1 MAAMKKGGLGRGIDT
16 IFSDNEKK
24 NEETTGT
31 TMVRIALVEPKVGQP
46 RKYFDPEELQNLA
59 LSIAQYGV
67 IQPITVRRTGDMY
80 RIIAG
85 ERRWRAARMA
95 GLSEIPVVI
104 MDADEQKSAEM
115 ALVENIQRENLNPI
129 EEAEAIEALMD
140 DFGLTQDEASKRI
153 GRSRSTVANLLRL
166 LDLPDSVR
174 EFIISGALSAGH
186 AKAILSL
193 NDRNRAEEA
202 AKAVIAAEMSV
213 RDTEKLIKKMNAEV
227 KDIDAPIKEK
237 SEINYTR
244 ELERKI
250 EKALG
255 RRVKIKE
262 NGNLSSISIGYTD
275 HEDLEKVLTALC
287 GKDFVDSI

>member
-1 MAAMKKGGLGRGIDT
+1 MAAMKKGGLGRGIDM

-24 NEETTGT
+24 NEEATGATT
-31 TMVRIALVEPKVGQP
+31 VRIALVEPKVGQP
-46 RKYFDPEELQNLA
+46 RKNFDAEELQNLA
-59 LSIAQYGV
+59 LSIAQYGI
-67 IQPITVRRTGDMY
+67 IQPITVRKVGDMY

-140 DFGLTQDEASKRI
+140 EFGLTQDEASKRI
-153 GRSRSTVANLLRL
+153 GRSRSSVANLLRL

-174 EFIISGALSAGH
+174 EYVSSGALSAGH
-186 AKAILSL
+186 AKAILAL
-193 NDRNRAEEA
+193 ENKDRTEEA
-202 AKAVIAAEMSV
+202 AKTVIAAEMSV
-213 RDTEKLIKKMNAEV
+213 RDTEKLIRKMNAEKLNV
-227 KDIDAPIKEK
+227 DKPAPAEC
-237 SEINYTR
+237 INYTR
-244 ELERKI
+244 ELERKV

-262 NGNLSSISIGYTD
+262 NGKLSSISIGYTD
-275 HEDLEKVLTALC
+275 YEDLEKVLLALC

>member
-1 MAAMKKGGLGRGIDT
+1 MAAMKKGGLGRGIDM

-24 NEETTGT
+24 NEEATGATT
-31 TMVRIALVEPKVGQP
+31 VRIALVEPKVGQP
-46 RKYFDPEELQNLA
+46 RKNFDAEELQNLA
-59 LSIAQYGV
+59 LSIAQYGI
-67 IQPITVRRTGDMY
+67 IQPITVRKVGDMY

-140 DFGLTQDEASKRI
+140 EFGLTQDEASKRI
-153 GRSRSTVANLLRL
+153 GRSRSSVANLLRL

-174 EFIISGALSAGH
+174 EYVSSGALSAGH
-186 AKAILSL
+186 AKAILAL
-193 NDRNRAEEA
+193 EKKDRTEEA
-202 AKAVIAAEMSV
+202 AKTVIAAEMSV
-213 RDTEKLIKKMNAEV
+213 RDTEKLIRKMNAEKLNV
-227 KDIDAPIKEK
+227 DKPAPAEG
-237 SEINYTR
+237 INYTR
-244 ELERKI
+244 ELERKV

-262 NGNLSSISIGYTD
+262 NGKLSSISIGYTD
-275 HEDLEKVLTALC
+275 YEDLEKVLLALC

>member
-140 DFGLTQDEASKRI
+140 NFGLTQDEASKRI

-174 EFIISGALSAGH
+174 VFIISGALSAGH

>member
-1 MAAMKKGGLGRGIDT
+1 MAAMKKGGLGRGIDM

-24 NEETTGT
+24 NEEATGATT
-31 TMVRIALVEPKVGQP
+31 VRIALVEPKVGQP
-46 RKYFDPEELQNLA
+46 RKNFDAEELQNLA
-59 LSIAQYGV
+59 LSIAQYGI
-67 IQPITVRRTGDMY
+67 IQPITVRKVGDMY

-95 GLSEIPVVI
+95 GLSEIPVVV

-115 ALVENIQRENLNPI
+115 ALVENIQRQNLNPI

-140 DFGLTQDEASKRI
+140 EFGLTQDEASKRI
-153 GRSRSTVANLLRL
+153 GRSRSSVANLLRL

-174 EFIISGALSAGH
+174 EYVSSGALSAGH
-186 AKAILSL
+186 AKAILAL
-193 NDRNRAEEA
+193 ENKDRTEEA
-202 AKAVIAAEMSV
+202 AKTVIAAEMSV
-213 RDTEKLIKKMNAEV
+213 RDTEKLIRKMNAEKV
-227 KDIDAPIKEK
+227 NADKPAPAEG
-237 SEINYTR
+237 INYTR
-244 ELERKI
+244 ELERKV

-262 NGNLSSISIGYTD
+262 NGKLSSISIGYTD
-275 HEDLEKVLTALC
+275 YEDLEKVLLALC

>member
-1 MAAMKKGGLGRGIDT
+1 MAAMKKGGLGRGIDM

-24 NEETTGT
+24 NEEATGAAT
-31 TMVRIALVEPKVGQP
+31 VRIALVEPKVGQP
-46 RKYFDPEELQNLA
+46 RKNFDAEELQNLA
-59 LSIAQYGV
+59 LSIAQYGI
-67 IQPITVRRTGDMY
+67 IQPITVRKVGDMY

-140 DFGLTQDEASKRI
+140 EFGLTQDEASKRI
-153 GRSRSTVANLLRL
+153 GRSRSSVANLLRL

-174 EFIISGALSAGH
+174 EYVSSGALSAGH
-186 AKAILSL
+186 AKAILAL
-193 NDRNRAEEA
+193 ENKDRTEEA
-202 AKAVIAAEMSV
+202 AKTVIAAEMSV
-213 RDTEKLIKKMNAEV
+213 RDTEKLIRKMNAEKLNV
-227 KDIDAPIKEK
+227 DKPAPTEG
-237 SEINYTR
+237 INYTR
-244 ELERKI
+244 ELERKV

-262 NGNLSSISIGYTD
+262 NGKLSSISIGYTD
-275 HEDLEKVLTALC
+275 YEDLEKVLLALC

>member
-1 MAAMKKGGLGRGIDT
+1 MAAMKKGGLGRGIDM

-24 NEETTGT
+24 NEEATGATT
-31 TMVRIALVEPKVGQP
+31 VRIALVEPKVGQP
-46 RKYFDPEELQNLA
+46 RKNFDAEELQNLA
-59 LSIAQYGV
+59 LSIAQYGI
-67 IQPITVRRTGDMY
+67 IQPITVRKVGDMY

-129 EEAEAIEALMD
+129 EEAEAIETLMD
-140 DFGLTQDEASKRI
+140 EFGLTQDEASKRI
-153 GRSRSTVANLLRL
+153 GRSRSSVANLLRL

-174 EFIISGALSAGH
+174 EYVSSGALSAGH
-186 AKAILSL
+186 AKAILAL
-193 NDRNRAEEA
+193 ENKDRMEEA
-202 AKAVIAAEMSV
+202 AKTVIAAEMSV
-213 RDTEKLIKKMNAEV
+213 RDTEKLIRKMNAEKLNV
-227 KDIDAPIKEK
+227 DKPAPAEG
-237 SEINYTR
+237 INYTR
-244 ELERKI
+244 ELERKV

-262 NGNLSSISIGYTD
+262 NGKLSSISIGYTD
-275 HEDLEKVLTALC
+275 YEDLEKVLLALC

>member
-1 MAAMKKGGLGRGIDT
+1 MAAMKKGGLGRGIDM

-24 NEETTGT
+24 NEEATGATT
-31 TMVRIALVEPKVGQP
+31 VRIALVEPKVGQP
-46 RKYFDPEELQNLA
+46 RKNFDAEELQNLA
-59 LSIAQYGV
+59 LSIAQYGI
-67 IQPITVRRTGDMY
+67 IQPITVRKVGDMY

-95 GLSEIPVVI
+95 GLSEIPVVV

-115 ALVENIQRENLNPI
+115 ALVENIQRQNLNPI

-140 DFGLTQDEASKRI
+140 EFGLTQDEASKRI
-153 GRSRSTVANLLRL
+153 GRSRSSVANLLRL

-174 EFIISGALSAGH
+174 EYVVSGALSAGH
-186 AKAILSL
+186 AKAILAL
-193 NDRNRAEEA
+193 ENKDRTEEA
-202 AKAVIAAEMSV
+202 AKTVIAAEMSV
-213 RDTEKLIKKMNAEV
+213 RDTEKLIRKMNAEKANV
-227 KDIDAPIKEK
+227 DKPAPAEG
-237 SEINYTR
+237 INYTR
-244 ELERKI
+244 ELERKV

-262 NGNLSSISIGYTD
+262 NGKLSSISIGYTD
-275 HEDLEKVLTALC
+275 YEDLEKVLLALC

>member
-1 MAAMKKGGLGRGIDT
+1 MKKGGLGRGIDT

-24 NEETTGT
+24 NEETTGRA
-31 TMVRIALVEPKVGQP
+31 MVRIALVEPKVGQP

>member
-1 MAAMKKGGLGRGIDT
+1 MAAMKKGGLGRGIDM

-24 NEETTGT
+24 NEEATGATT
-31 TMVRIALVEPKVGQP
+31 VRIALVEPKVGQP
-46 RKYFDPEELQNLA
+46 RKNFDAEELQNLA
-59 LSIAQYGV
+59 LSIAQYGI
-67 IQPITVRRTGDMY
+67 IQPITVRKVGDMY

-140 DFGLTQDEASKRI
+140 EFGLTQDEASKRI
-153 GRSRSTVANLLRL
+153 GRSRSSVANLLRL

-174 EFIISGALSAGH
+174 EYVSSGALSAGH
-186 AKAILSL
+186 AKAILAL
-193 NDRNRAEEA
+193 ENKDRTEEA
-202 AKAVIAAEMSV
+202 AKMVIAAEMSV
-213 RDTEKLIKKMNAEV
+213 RDTEKLIRKMNAEKLNV
-227 KDIDAPIKEK
+227 DKPAPAEG
-237 SEINYTR
+237 INYTR
-244 ELERKI
+244 ELERKV

-262 NGNLSSISIGYTD
+262 NGKLSSISIGYTD
-275 HEDLEKVLTALC
+275 YEDLEKVLLALC

>member
-1 MAAMKKGGLGRGIDT
+1 MAAMKKGGLGRGIDM

-24 NEETTGT
+24 NEEATGATT
-31 TMVRIALVEPKVGQP
+31 VRIALVEPKVGQP
-46 RKYFDPEELQNLA
+46 RKNFDAEELQNLA
-59 LSIAQYGV
+59 LSIAQYGI
-67 IQPITVRRTGDMY
+67 IQPITVRKVGDMY

-140 DFGLTQDEASKRI
+140 EFGLTQDEASKRI
-153 GRSRSTVANLLRL
+153 GRSRSSVANLLRL

-174 EFIISGALSAGH
+174 EYVSSGTLSAGH
-186 AKAILSL
+186 AKAILAL
-193 NDRNRAEEA
+193 ENKDRSEEA
-202 AKAVIAAEMSV
+202 AKTVIAAEMSV
-213 RDTEKLIKKMNAEV
+213 RDTEKLIRKMNAEKLNV
-227 KDIDAPIKEK
+227 DKPAPAEG
-237 SEINYTR
+237 INYTR
-244 ELERKI
+244 ELERKV

-262 NGNLSSISIGYTD
+262 NGKLSSISIGYTD
-275 HEDLEKVLTALC
+275 YEDLEKVLLALC

>member
-1 MAAMKKGGLGRGIDT
+1 MAAMKKGGLGRGIDM

-24 NEETTGT
+24 NEEATGATT
-31 TMVRIALVEPKVGQP
+31 VRIALVEPKAGQP
-46 RKYFDPEELQNLA
+46 RKNFDAEELQNLA
-59 LSIAQYGV
+59 LSIAQYGI
-67 IQPITVRRTGDMY
+67 IQPITVRKVGDMY

-115 ALVENIQRENLNPI
+115 ALVENIQRQNLNPI

-140 DFGLTQDEASKRI
+140 EFGLTQDEASKRI
-153 GRSRSTVANLLRL
+153 GRSRSSVANLLRL

-174 EFIISGALSAGH
+174 EYVSSGALSAGH
-186 AKAILSL
+186 AKAILAL
-193 NDRNRAEEA
+193 ENKDRTEEA
-202 AKAVIAAEMSV
+202 AKTVIAAEMSV
-213 RDTEKLIKKMNAEV
+213 RDTEKLIRKMNAEKLNV
-227 KDIDAPIKEK
+227 DKPAPAEG
-237 SEINYTR
+237 INYTR
-244 ELERKI
+244 ELERKV

-262 NGNLSSISIGYTD
+262 NGKLSSISIGYTD
-275 HEDLEKVLTALC
+275 YEDLEKVLLALC

>member
-1 MAAMKKGGLGRGIDT
+1 MAAMKKGGLGRGIDM

-24 NEETTGT
+24 NEEATGATT
-31 TMVRIALVEPKVGQP
+31 VRIALVEPKVGQP
-46 RKYFDPEELQNLA
+46 RKNFDAEELQNLA
-59 LSIAQYGV
+59 LSIAQYGI
-67 IQPITVRRTGDMY
+67 IQPITVRKVGDMY

-129 EEAEAIEALMD
+129 EEAEAIESLMD
-140 DFGLTQDEASKRI
+140 EFGLTQDEASKRI
-153 GRSRSTVANLLRL
+153 GRSRSSVANLLRL

-174 EFIISGALSAGH
+174 EYVSSGALSAGH
-186 AKAILSL
+186 AKAILAL
-193 NDRNRAEEA
+193 ENKVRTEEA
-202 AKAVIAAEMSV
+202 AKTVIAAEMSV
-213 RDTEKLIKKMNAEV
+213 RDTEKLIRKMNAEKLNV
-227 KDIDAPIKEK
+227 DKPAPAEG
-237 SEINYTR
+237 INYTR
-244 ELERKI
+244 ELERKV

-262 NGNLSSISIGYTD
+262 NGKLSSISIGYTD
-275 HEDLEKVLTALC
+275 YEDLEKVLLALC

>member
-1 MAAMKKGGLGRGIDT
+1 MAAMKKGGLGRGIDM

-24 NEETTGT
+24 NEEATGATT
-31 TMVRIALVEPKVGQP
+31 VRIALVEPKVGQP
-46 RKYFDPEELQNLA
+46 RKNFDAEELQNLA
-59 LSIAQYGV
+59 LSIAQYGI
-67 IQPITVRRTGDMY
+67 IQPITVRKVGDMY

-140 DFGLTQDEASKRI
+140 EFGLTQDEASKRI
-153 GRSRSTVANLLRL
+153 GRSRSSVANLLRL
-166 LDLPDSVR
+166 LDLPDRVR
-174 EFIISGALSAGH
+174 EYVSSGALSAGH
-186 AKAILSL
+186 AKAILAL
-193 NDRNRAEEA
+193 ENKDRSEEA
-202 AKAVIAAEMSV
+202 AKTVIAAEMSV
-213 RDTEKLIKKMNAEV
+213 RDTEKLIRKMNAEKLNV
-227 KDIDAPIKEK
+227 DKPAPAEG
-237 SEINYTR
+237 INYTR
-244 ELERKI
+244 ELERKV

-262 NGNLSSISIGYTD
+262 NGKLSSISIGYTD
-275 HEDLEKVLTALC
+275 YEDLEKVLLALC

>member
-1 MAAMKKGGLGRGIDT
+1 MKKGGLGRGIDT

-202 AKAVIAAEMSV
+202 ANAVIAAEMSV
-213 RDTEKLIKKMNAEV
+213 RDTEKLIKKMNAEA

-237 SEINYTR
+237 PEINYTR

>member
-1 MAAMKKGGLGRGIDT
+1 MAAMKKGGLGRGIDM

-24 NEETTGT
+24 NEEATGATT
-31 TMVRIALVEPKVGQP
+31 VRIALVEPKVGQP
-46 RKYFDPEELQNLA
+46 RKNFDAEELQNLA
-59 LSIAQYGV
+59 LSIAQYGI
-67 IQPITVRRTGDMY
+67 IQPITVRKVGDMY

-115 ALVENIQRENLNPI
+115 ALVENIQRQNLNPI

-140 DFGLTQDEASKRI
+140 EFGLTQDEASKRI
-153 GRSRSTVANLLRL
+153 GRSRSSVANLLRL

-174 EFIISGALSAGH
+174 EYVSSGALSAGH
-186 AKAILSL
+186 AKAILAL
-193 NDRNRAEEA
+193 ENKDRTEEA

-213 RDTEKLIKKMNAEV
+213 RDTEKLIRKMNAEKLNV
-227 KDIDAPIKEK
+227 DKPAPAEG
-237 SEINYTR
+237 INYTR
-244 ELERKI
+244 ELERKV

-262 NGNLSSISIGYTD
+262 NGKLSSISIGYTD
-275 HEDLEKVLTALC
+275 YEDLEKVLLALC

>member
-1 MAAMKKGGLGRGIDT
+1 MAAIKKGGLGRGIDM
-16 IFSDNEKK
+16 IFFDNEKK
-24 NEETTGT
+24 NEETTGVT
-31 TMVRIALVEPKVGQP
+31 TVRIALVEPKVGQP
-46 RKYFDPEELQNLA
+46 RKNFDAEELQNLA
-59 LSIAQYGV
+59 LSIAQYGI
-67 IQPITVRRTGDMY
+67 IQPITVRKVGDMY

-115 ALVENIQRENLNPI
+115 ALVENIQRQNLNPI

-140 DFGLTQDEASKRI
+140 EFGLTQDEASKRI
-153 GRSRSTVANLLRL
+153 GRSRSSVANLLRL

-174 EFIISGALSAGH
+174 EYVSSGALSAGH
-186 AKAILSL
+186 AKAILAL
-193 NDRNRAEEA
+193 ENKDRTEEA
-202 AKAVIAAEMSV
+202 AKTVIAAEMSV
-213 RDTEKLIKKMNAEV
+213 RDTEKLIRKMNAEKANV
-227 KDIDAPIKEK
+227 DKPAPAEG
-237 SEINYTR
+237 INYTR
-244 ELERKI
+244 ELERKV

-262 NGNLSSISIGYTD
+262 NGKLSSISIGYTD
-275 HEDLEKVLTALC
+275 YEDLEKVLLALC

>member
-1 MAAMKKGGLGRGIDT
+1 MAAMKKGGLGRGIDM

-24 NEETTGT
+24 NEEATGATT
-31 TMVRIALVEPKVGQP
+31 VRIALVEPKVGQP
-46 RKYFDPEELQNLA
+46 RKNFDAEELQNLA
-59 LSIAQYGV
+59 LSIAQYGI
-67 IQPITVRRTGDMY
+67 IQPITVRKVGDMY

-140 DFGLTQDEASKRI
+140 EFGLTQDEASKRI
-153 GRSRSTVANLLRL
+153 GRSRSSVANLLRL

-174 EFIISGALSAGH
+174 EYVSSGALSAGH
-186 AKAILSL
+186 AKAILAL
-193 NDRNRAEEA
+193 ENKDRTEEA
-202 AKAVIAAEMSV
+202 AKTVIAAEMSV
-213 RDTEKLIKKMNAEV
+213 RDTEKLIRKMNAEKLNV
-227 KDIDAPIKEK
+227 DKPAPAEG
-237 SEINYTR
+237 INYTR
-244 ELERKI
+244 ELERKV

-255 RRVKIKE
+255 RCVKIKE
-262 NGNLSSISIGYTD
+262 NGKLSSISIGYTD
-275 HEDLEKVLTALC
+275 YEDLEKVLLALC

>member
-1 MAAMKKGGLGRGIDT
+1 MAAMKKGGLGRGIDM

-24 NEETTGT
+24 NEEATGATT
-31 TMVRIALVEPKVGQP
+31 VRIALVEPKVGQP
-46 RKYFDPEELQNLA
+46 RKNFDAEELQNLA
-59 LSIAQYGV
+59 LSIAQYGI
-67 IQPITVRRTGDMY
+67 IQPITVRKVGDMY

-115 ALVENIQRENLNPI
+115 ALVENIQRQNLNPI

-140 DFGLTQDEASKRI
+140 EFGLTQDEASKRI
-153 GRSRSTVANLLRL
+153 GRSRSSVANLLRL

-174 EFIISGALSAGH
+174 EYVSSGALSAGH
-186 AKAILSL
+186 AKAILAL
-193 NDRNRAEEA
+193 ENKDRTEEA
-202 AKAVIAAEMSV
+202 AKTVIAAEMSV
-213 RDTEKLIKKMNAEV
+213 RDTEKLIRKMNEEKLNVDKPAPAEG
-227 KDIDAPIKEK
+227 
-237 SEINYTR
+237 INYTR
-244 ELERKI
+244 ELERKV

-262 NGNLSSISIGYTD
+262 NGKLSSISIGYTD
-275 HEDLEKVLTALC
+275 YEDLEKVLLALC

>member
-1 MAAMKKGGLGRGIDT
+1 MAAMKKGGLGRGIDM

-24 NEETTGT
+24 NEETTGVT
-31 TMVRIALVEPKVGQP
+31 TVRIALVEPKVGQP
-46 RKYFDPEELQNLA
+46 RKNFDAEELQNLA
-59 LSIAQYGV
+59 LSIAQYGI
-67 IQPITVRRTGDMY
+67 IQPITVRKVGDMY

-115 ALVENIQRENLNPI
+115 ALVENIQRQNLNPI

-140 DFGLTQDEASKRI
+140 EFGLTQDEASKRI
-153 GRSRSTVANLLRL
+153 GRSRSSVANLLRL

-174 EFIISGALSAGH
+174 EYVSSGALSAGH
-186 AKAILSL
+186 AKAILAL
-193 NDRNRAEEA
+193 ENKDRTEEA
-202 AKAVIAAEMSV
+202 AKTVIAAEMSV
-213 RDTEKLIKKMNAEV
+213 RDTEKLIKKMNAEKANV
-227 KDIDAPIKEK
+227 DKPAPAEG
-237 SEINYTR
+237 INYTR
-244 ELERKI
+244 ELERKV

-262 NGNLSSISIGYTD
+262 NGKLSSISIGYTD
-275 HEDLEKVLTALC
+275 YEDLEKVLLALC

>member
-24 NEETTGT
+24 NEEATGATT
-31 TMVRIALVEPKVGQP
+31 VRIALVEPKVGQP
-46 RKYFDPEELQNLA
+46 RKNFDAEELQNLA
-59 LSIAQYGV
+59 LSIAQYGI
-67 IQPITVRRTGDMY
+67 IQPITVRKVGDMY

-115 ALVENIQRENLNPI
+115 ALVENIQRQNLNPI

-140 DFGLTQDEASKRI
+140 EFGLTQDEASKRI
-153 GRSRSTVANLLRL
+153 GRSRSSVANLLRL

-174 EFIISGALSAGH
+174 EYVSSGALSAGH
-186 AKAILSL
+186 AKAILAL
-193 NDRNRAEEA
+193 ENKDRTEEA
-202 AKAVIAAEMSV
+202 AKTVIAAEMSV
-213 RDTEKLIKKMNAEV
+213 RDTEKLIKKMNAEKANV
-227 KDIDAPIKEK
+227 DKPAPAEG
-237 SEINYTR
+237 INYTR
-244 ELERKI
+244 ELERKV

-262 NGNLSSISIGYTD
+262 NGKLSSISIGYTD
-275 HEDLEKVLTALC
+275 YEDLEKVLLALC

>member
-1 MAAMKKGGLGRGIDT
+1 MAAMKKGGLGRGIDM

-24 NEETTGT
+24 NEEATGATT
-31 TMVRIALVEPKVGQP
+31 VRIALVEPKVGQP
-46 RKYFDPEELQNLA
+46 RKNFDAEELQNLA
-59 LSIAQYGV
+59 LSIAQYGI
-67 IQPITVRRTGDMY
+67 IQPITVRKVGDMY

-129 EEAEAIEALMD
+129 EEAEAIESLMD
-140 DFGLTQDEASKRI
+140 EFGLTQDEASKRI
-153 GRSRSTVANLLRL
+153 GRSRSSVANLLRL

-174 EFIISGALSAGH
+174 EYVSSGALSAGH
-186 AKAILSL
+186 AKAILAL
-193 NDRNRAEEA
+193 ENKGRTEEA
-202 AKAVIAAEMSV
+202 AKTVIAAEMSV
-213 RDTEKLIKKMNAEV
+213 RDTEKLIRKMNAEKLNV
-227 KDIDAPIKEK
+227 DKPAPAEG
-237 SEINYTR
+237 INYTR
-244 ELERKI
+244 ELERKV

-262 NGNLSSISIGYTD
+262 NGKLSSISIGYTD
-275 HEDLEKVLTALC
+275 YEDLEKVLLALC

>member
-16 IFSDNEKK
+16 IFSDNENK
-24 NEETTGT
+24 NEETIGT

>member
-1 MAAMKKGGLGRGIDT
+1 MAAMKKGGLGRGIDM

-24 NEETTGT
+24 NEETTGVT
-31 TMVRIALVEPKVGQP
+31 TVRIALVEPKVGQP
-46 RKYFDPEELQNLA
+46 RKNFDAEELQNLA
-59 LSIAQYGV
+59 LSIAQYGI
-67 IQPITVRRTGDMY
+67 IQPITVRKVGDMY

-115 ALVENIQRENLNPI
+115 ALVENIQRQNLNPI

-140 DFGLTQDEASKRI
+140 EFGLTQDEASKRI
-153 GRSRSTVANLLRL
+153 GRSRSSVANLLRL

-174 EFIISGALSAGH
+174 EYVSSGALSAGH
-186 AKAILSL
+186 AKAILAL
-193 NDRNRAEEA
+193 ENKDRTEEA

-213 RDTEKLIKKMNAEV
+213 RDTEKLIRKMNAEKLNV
-227 KDIDAPIKEK
+227 DKPAPAEG
-237 SEINYTR
+237 INYTR
-244 ELERKI
+244 ELERKV

-262 NGNLSSISIGYTD
+262 NGKLSSISIGYTD
-275 HEDLEKVLTALC
+275 YEDLEKVLLALC

>member
-1 MAAMKKGGLGRGIDT
+1 MAVMKKGGLGRGIDM

-24 NEETTGT
+24 NEEATGATT
-31 TMVRIALVEPKVGQP
+31 VRIALVEPKVGQP
-46 RKYFDPEELQNLA
+46 RKNFDAEDLQNLA
-59 LSIAQYGV
+59 LSIAQYGI
-67 IQPITVRRTGDMY
+67 IQPITVRKVGDMY

-129 EEAEAIEALMD
+129 EEAEAIESLMD
-140 DFGLTQDEASKRI
+140 EFGLTQDEASKRI
-153 GRSRSTVANLLRL
+153 GRSRSSVANLLRL

-174 EFIISGALSAGH
+174 EYVSSGALSAGH
-186 AKAILSL
+186 AKAILAL
-193 NDRNRAEEA
+193 ENKDRSEEA
-202 AKAVIAAEMSV
+202 AKTVIAAEMSV
-213 RDTEKLIKKMNAEV
+213 RDTEKLIRKMNAEKLNV
-227 KDIDAPIKEK
+227 DKPAPAEG
-237 SEINYTR
+237 INYTR
-244 ELERKI
+244 ELERKV

-262 NGNLSSISIGYTD
+262 NGKLSSISIGYTD
-275 HEDLEKVLTALC
+275 YEDLEKVLLALC

>member
-1 MAAMKKGGLGRGIDT
+1 MAAMKKGGLGRGIDM

-24 NEETTGT
+24 NEEATGATT
-31 TMVRIALVEPKVGQP
+31 VRIALVEPKAGQP
-46 RKYFDPEELQNLA
+46 RKNFDAEELQNLA
-59 LSIAQYGV
+59 LSIAQYGI
-67 IQPITVRRTGDMY
+67 IQPITVRKVGDMY

-140 DFGLTQDEASKRI
+140 EFGLTQDEASKRI
-153 GRSRSTVANLLRL
+153 GRSRSSVANLLRL

-174 EFIISGALSAGH
+174 EYVSSGTLSAGH
-186 AKAILSL
+186 AKAILAL
-193 NDRNRAEEA
+193 ENKDRTEEA
-202 AKAVIAAEMSV
+202 AKTVIAAEMSV
-213 RDTEKLIKKMNAEV
+213 RDTEKLIRKMNAEKLNV
-227 KDIDAPIKEK
+227 DKPAPAEG
-237 SEINYTR
+237 INYTR
-244 ELERKI
+244 ELERKV

-262 NGNLSSISIGYTD
+262 NGKLSSISIGYTD
-275 HEDLEKVLTALC
+275 YEDLEKVLLALC
-287 GKDFVDSI
+287 GKDFIDSI

>member
-1 MAAMKKGGLGRGIDT
+1 MAAMKKGGLGRGIDM

-24 NEETTGT
+24 NEEATGATT
-31 TMVRIALVEPKVGQP
+31 VRIALVEPKVGQP
-46 RKYFDPEELQNLA
+46 RKNFDAEELQNLA
-59 LSIAQYGV
+59 LSIAQYGI
-67 IQPITVRRTGDMY
+67 IQPITVRKVGDMY

-129 EEAEAIEALMD
+129 EEAEAIESLMD
-140 DFGLTQDEASKRI
+140 EFGLTQDEASKRI
-153 GRSRSTVANLLRL
+153 GRSRSSVANLLRL

-174 EFIISGALSAGH
+174 EYVSSGALSAGH
-186 AKAILSL
+186 AKAILAL
-193 NDRNRAEEA
+193 ENKDRTEEA
-202 AKAVIAAEMSV
+202 AKSVIAAEMSV
-213 RDTEKLIKKMNAEV
+213 RDTEKLIRKMNAEKLNV
-227 KDIDAPIKEK
+227 DKPAPAEG
-237 SEINYTR
+237 INYTR
-244 ELERKI
+244 ELERKV

-262 NGNLSSISIGYTD
+262 NGKLSSISIGYTD
-275 HEDLEKVLTALC
+275 YEDLEKVLLALC

>member
-1 MAAMKKGGLGRGIDT
+1 MAAMEKGGLGRGIDT

-227 KDIDAPIKEK
+227 KDIVASIKEK
-237 SEINYTR
+237 PEINYTR

>member
-1 MAAMKKGGLGRGIDT
+1 MAAMKKGGLGRGIDM

-24 NEETTGT
+24 NEEATGATT
-31 TMVRIALVEPKVGQP
+31 VRIALAEPKVGQP
-46 RKYFDPEELQNLA
+46 RKNFDAEELQNLA
-59 LSIAQYGV
+59 LSIAQYGI
-67 IQPITVRRTGDMY
+67 IQPITVRKVGDMY

-140 DFGLTQDEASKRI
+140 EFGLTQDEASKRI
-153 GRSRSTVANLLRL
+153 GRSRSSVANLLRL

-174 EFIISGALSAGH
+174 EYVSSGALSAGH
-186 AKAILSL
+186 AKAILAL
-193 NDRNRAEEA
+193 ENKDRTEEA
-202 AKAVIAAEMSV
+202 AKTVIAAEMSV
-213 RDTEKLIKKMNAEV
+213 RDTEKLIRKMNAEKLNV
-227 KDIDAPIKEK
+227 DKPAPAEG
-237 SEINYTR
+237 INYTR
-244 ELERKI
+244 ELERKV

-262 NGNLSSISIGYTD
+262 NGKLSSISIGYTD
-275 HEDLEKVLTALC
+275 YEDLEKVLLALC

>member
-1 MAAMKKGGLGRGIDT
+1 MAAMKKGGLGRGIDM

-24 NEETTGT
+24 NEEATGART
-31 TMVRIALVEPKVGQP
+31 VRIALVEPKVGQP
-46 RKYFDPEELQNLA
+46 RKNFDAEELQNLA
-59 LSIAQYGV
+59 LSIAQYGI
-67 IQPITVRRTGDMY
+67 IQPITVRKVGDMY

-140 DFGLTQDEASKRI
+140 EFGLTQDEASKRI
-153 GRSRSTVANLLRL
+153 GRSRSSVANLLRL

-174 EFIISGALSAGH
+174 EYVSSGALSAGH
-186 AKAILSL
+186 AKAILAL
-193 NDRNRAEEA
+193 ENKDRTEEA
-202 AKAVIAAEMSV
+202 AKTVIAAEMSV
-213 RDTEKLIKKMNAEV
+213 RDTEKLIRKMNAEKLNV
-227 KDIDAPIKEK
+227 DKPAPAEG
-237 SEINYTR
+237 INYTR
-244 ELERKI
+244 ELERKV

-262 NGNLSSISIGYTD
+262 NGKLSSISIGYTD
-275 HEDLEKVLTALC
+275 YEDLEKVLLALC

>member
-1 MAAMKKGGLGRGIDT
+1 MAAMKKGGLGRGIDM

-24 NEETTGT
+24 NEEATGATT
-31 TMVRIALVEPKVGQP
+31 VRIALVEPKVGQP
-46 RKYFDPEELQNLA
+46 RKNFDAEELQNLA
-59 LSIAQYGV
+59 LSIAQSGI
-67 IQPITVRRTGDMY
+67 IQPITVRKVGDMY

-115 ALVENIQRENLNPI
+115 ALVENIPRENLNPI

-140 DFGLTQDEASKRI
+140 EFGLTQDEASKRI
-153 GRSRSTVANLLRL
+153 GRSRSSVANLLRL

-174 EFIISGALSAGH
+174 EYVSSGALSAGH
-186 AKAILSL
+186 AKAILAL
-193 NDRNRAEEA
+193 ENKDRTEEA
-202 AKAVIAAEMSV
+202 AKTVIAAEMSV
-213 RDTEKLIKKMNAEV
+213 RDTEKLIRKMNAEKLNV
-227 KDIDAPIKEK
+227 DKPAPAEG
-237 SEINYTR
+237 INYTR
-244 ELERKI
+244 ELERKV

-262 NGNLSSISIGYTD
+262 NGKLSSISIGYTD
-275 HEDLEKVLTALC
+275 YEDLEKVLLALC

>member
-1 MAAMKKGGLGRGIDT
+1 MAAMKKGGLGRGIDM

-24 NEETTGT
+24 NEETTGVT
-31 TMVRIALVEPKVGQP
+31 TVRIALVEPKVGQP
-46 RKYFDPEELQNLA
+46 RKNFDAEELQNLA
-59 LSIAQYGV
+59 LSIAQYGI
-67 IQPITVRRTGDMY
+67 IQPITVRKVGDMY

-115 ALVENIQRENLNPI
+115 ALVENIQRQNLNPI

-140 DFGLTQDEASKRI
+140 EFGLTQDEASKRI
-153 GRSRSTVANLLRL
+153 GRSRSSVANLLRL

-174 EFIISGALSAGH
+174 EYVSSGALSAGH
-186 AKAILSL
+186 AKAILAL
-193 NDRNRAEEA
+193 ENKDRTEEA
-202 AKAVIAAEMSV
+202 AKTVIAAEMSV
-213 RDTEKLIKKMNAEV
+213 RDTEKLIKKMNAEKANV
-227 KDIDAPIKEK
+227 DKPAPAEG
-237 SEINYTR
+237 INYTR
-244 ELERKI
+244 ELERKV

-255 RRVKIKE
+255 RRIKIKE
-262 NGNLSSISIGYTD
+262 NGKLSSISIGYTD
-275 HEDLEKVLTALC
+275 YEDLEKVLLALC

>member
-1 MAAMKKGGLGRGIDT
+1 MAAMKKGGLGRGIDM

-24 NEETTGT
+24 NEEATGATT
-31 TMVRIALVEPKVGQP
+31 VRIALVEPKVGQP
-46 RKYFDPEELQNLA
+46 RKNFDAEELQNLA
-59 LSIAQYGV
+59 LSIAQYGI
-67 IQPITVRRTGDMY
+67 IQPITVRKVGDMY

-85 ERRWRAARMA
+85 ERRWRAAMA

-129 EEAEAIEALMD
+129 EEAEAIESLMD
-140 DFGLTQDEASKRI
+140 EFGLTQDEASKRI
-153 GRSRSTVANLLRL
+153 GRSRSSVANLLRL

-174 EFIISGALSAGH
+174 EYVSSGALSAGH
-186 AKAILSL
+186 AKAILAL
-193 NDRNRAEEA
+193 ENKDRTEEA
-202 AKAVIAAEMSV
+202 AKTVIAAEMSV
-213 RDTEKLIKKMNAEV
+213 RDTEKLIRKMNAEKLNV
-227 KDIDAPIKEK
+227 DKPAPAEG
-237 SEINYTR
+237 INYTR
-244 ELERKI
+244 ELERKV

-262 NGNLSSISIGYTD
+262 NGKLSSISIGYTD
-275 HEDLEKVLTALC
+275 YEDLEKVLLALC

>member
-1 MAAMKKGGLGRGIDT
+1 MAAMKKGGLGRGIDM

-24 NEETTGT
+24 NEEATGATT
-31 TMVRIALVEPKVGQP
+31 VRIALVEPKVGQP
-46 RKYFDPEELQNLA
+46 RKNFDAEELQNLA
-59 LSIAQYGV
+59 LSIAQYGI
-67 IQPITVRRTGDMY
+67 IQPITVRKVGDMY

-115 ALVENIQRENLNPI
+115 ALVENIQRQNLNPI

-140 DFGLTQDEASKRI
+140 EFGLTQDEASKRI
-153 GRSRSTVANLLRL
+153 GRSRSSVANLLRL

-174 EFIISGALSAGH
+174 EYVSSGALSAGH
-186 AKAILSL
+186 AKAILAL
-193 NDRNRAEEA
+193 ENKDRTEEA
-202 AKAVIAAEMSV
+202 AKTVIAAEMSV
-213 RDTEKLIKKMNAEV
+213 RDTEKLIRKMNAENLNV
-227 KDIDAPIKEK
+227 DKPAPAEG
-237 SEINYTR
+237 INYTR
-244 ELERKI
+244 ELERKV

-262 NGNLSSISIGYTD
+262 NGKLSSISIGYTD
-275 HEDLEKVLTALC
+275 YEDLEKVLLALC

>member
-1 MAAMKKGGLGRGIDT
+1 MAAIKKGGLGRGIDM

-24 NEETTGT
+24 NEETTGVT
-31 TMVRIALVEPKVGQP
+31 TVRIALVEPKVGQP
-46 RKYFDPEELQNLA
+46 RKNFDAEELQNLA
-59 LSIAQYGV
+59 LSIAQYGI
-67 IQPITVRRTGDMY
+67 IQPITVRKVGDMY

-115 ALVENIQRENLNPI
+115 ALVENIQRQNLNPI

-140 DFGLTQDEASKRI
+140 EFGLTQDEASKRI
-153 GRSRSTVANLLRL
+153 GRSRSSVANLLRL

-174 EFIISGALSAGH
+174 EYVSSGALSAGH
-186 AKAILSL
+186 AKAILAL
-193 NDRNRAEEA
+193 ENKDRTEEA
-202 AKAVIAAEMSV
+202 AKTVIAAEMSV
-213 RDTEKLIKKMNAEV
+213 RDTEKLIRKMNAEKANV
-227 KDIDAPIKEK
+227 DKPAPAEG
-237 SEINYTR
+237 INYTR
-244 ELERKI
+244 ELERKV

-262 NGNLSSISIGYTD
+262 NGKLSSISIGYTD
-275 HEDLEKVLTALC
+275 YEDLEKVLLALC

>member
-1 MAAMKKGGLGRGIDT
+1 MAAMKKGGLGRGIDM

-24 NEETTGT
+24 NEEATGATT
-31 TMVRIALVEPKVGQP
+31 VRIALVEPKVGQP
-46 RKYFDPEELQNLA
+46 RKNFDAEELQNLA
-59 LSIAQYGV
+59 LSIAQYGI
-67 IQPITVRRTGDMY
+67 IQPITVRKVGDMY

-140 DFGLTQDEASKRI
+140 EFGLTQDEASKRI
-153 GRSRSTVANLLRL
+153 GRSRSSVANLLRL

-174 EFIISGALSAGH
+174 EYVSSGTLSAGH
-186 AKAILSL
+186 AKAILAL
-193 NDRNRAEEA
+193 ENKDRTEEA
-202 AKAVIAAEMSV
+202 AKTVIAAEMSV
-213 RDTEKLIKKMNAEV
+213 RDTEKLIRKMNAEKLNV
-227 KDIDAPIKEK
+227 DKPAPAEG
-237 SEINYTR
+237 INYTR
-244 ELERKI
+244 ELERKV

-262 NGNLSSISIGYTD
+262 NGKLSSISIGYTD
-275 HEDLEKVLTALC
+275 YEDLEKVLLALC

>member
-1 MAAMKKGGLGRGIDT
+1 MAAMKKGGLGRGIDM

-24 NEETTGT
+24 NEEATGATT
-31 TMVRIALVEPKVGQP
+31 VRIALVEPKVGQP
-46 RKYFDPEELQNLA
+46 RKNFDAEELQNLA
-59 LSIAQYGV
+59 LSIAQYGI
-67 IQPITVRRTGDMY
+67 IQPITVRKVGDMY

-115 ALVENIQRENLNPI
+115 ALVENIQRQNLNPI

-140 DFGLTQDEASKRI
+140 EFGLTQDETSKRI
-153 GRSRSTVANLLRL
+153 GRSRSSVANLLRL

-174 EFIISGALSAGH
+174 EYVSSGALSAGH
-186 AKAILSL
+186 AKAILAL
-193 NDRNRAEEA
+193 ENKDRTEEA
-202 AKAVIAAEMSV
+202 AKTVIAAEMSV
-213 RDTEKLIKKMNAEV
+213 RDTEKLIRKMNAEKANV
-227 KDIDAPIKEK
+227 DKPAPAED
-237 SEINYTR
+237 INYTR
-244 ELERKI
+244 ELERKV

-262 NGNLSSISIGYTD
+262 NGKLSSISIGYTD
-275 HEDLEKVLTALC
+275 YEDLEKVLLALC

>member
-1 MAAMKKGGLGRGIDT
+1 MAAMKKGGLGRGIDM
-16 IFSDNEKK
+16 IFSDNENK
-24 NEETTGT
+24 NEEATGATT
-31 TMVRIALVEPKVGQP
+31 VRIALVEPKVGQP
-46 RKYFDPEELQNLA
+46 RKNFDAEELQNLA
-59 LSIAQYGV
+59 LSIAQYGI
-67 IQPITVRRTGDMY
+67 IQPITVRKVGDMY

-140 DFGLTQDEASKRI
+140 EFGLTQDEASKRI
-153 GRSRSTVANLLRL
+153 GRSRSSVANLLRL

-174 EFIISGALSAGH
+174 EYVSSGTLSAGH
-186 AKAILSL
+186 AKAILAL
-193 NDRNRAEEA
+193 ENKDRTEEA
-202 AKAVIAAEMSV
+202 AKTVIAAEMSV
-213 RDTEKLIKKMNAEV
+213 RDTEKLIRKMNAEKLNV
-227 KDIDAPIKEK
+227 DKPAPAEG
-237 SEINYTR
+237 INYTR
-244 ELERKI
+244 ELERKV

-262 NGNLSSISIGYTD
+262 NGKLSSISIGYTD
-275 HEDLEKVLTALC
+275 YEDLEKVLLALC
-287 GKDFVDSI
+287 GKDFIDSI